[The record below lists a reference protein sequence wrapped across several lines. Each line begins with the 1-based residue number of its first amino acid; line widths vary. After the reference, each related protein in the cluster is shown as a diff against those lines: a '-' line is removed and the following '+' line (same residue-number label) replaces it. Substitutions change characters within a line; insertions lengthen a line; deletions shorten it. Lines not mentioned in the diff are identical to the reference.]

1 MCIFTKTNHIHP
13 YPIPAPCSM
22 KPSRIK
28 PTAQCALMR
37 IYHPEVVREIERE
50 FSPMLKDVKHI
61 PAIFEEVNN
70 QFPEL
75 SDNQKTDLF
84 VYCAYEAYAK
94 PTLVGQG
101 VDRAPNGLRQEI
113 CKVMNWN
120 HATSVNE
127 VQDRVRVY
135 FKEGSA
141 RTAFLP
147 KVNAVMMGF
156 ERFSVKD
163 NQLALPI

>member
-1 MCIFTKTNHIHP
+1 MQVYFPN
-13 YPIPAPCSM
+13 
-22 KPSRIK
+22 
-28 PTAQCALMR
+28 
-37 IYHPEVVREIERE
+37 EVREIKRK
-50 FSPMLKDVKHI
+50 FSPMLKDVKHV

-70 QFPEL
+70 QFPDD

-94 PTLVGQG
+94 ATLVGQG
-101 VDRAPNGLRQEI
+101 IARAPNGLRQEI

-156 ERFSVKD
+156 EKFSVKD
-163 NQLALPI
+163 NQLELTL